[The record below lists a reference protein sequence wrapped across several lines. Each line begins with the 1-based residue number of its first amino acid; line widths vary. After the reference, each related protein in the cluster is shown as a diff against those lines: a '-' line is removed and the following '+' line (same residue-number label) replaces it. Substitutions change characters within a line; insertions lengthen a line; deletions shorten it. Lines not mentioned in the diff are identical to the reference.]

1 MSMDELYFYDCNLNI
16 KSFAGMLEN
25 PTQCYKF
32 FWLDSIM
39 QLVARG
45 ENEFTYGS
53 NMRGSAE
60 YRQHLAE
67 VLLRREMRSILD
79 EYNAEEK

>member
-1 MSMDELYFYDCNLNI
+1 MDELYFYDCNLNI

-45 ENEFTYGS
+45 ENEFTF
-53 NMRGSAE
+53 
-60 YRQHLAE
+60 LE
-67 VLLRREMRSILD
+67 VFAGMIADACGKGISLETRSKISRW
-79 EYNAEEK
+79 YKF

>member
-1 MSMDELYFYDCNLNI
+1 MDELYFYDCNLNI

-45 ENEFTYGS
+45 ENEFTFLEVFAG
-53 NMRGSAE
+53 MIADIGFWIG
-60 YRQHLAE
+60 YRFP
-67 VLLRREMRSILD
+67 I
-79 EYNAEEK
+79 NARTVRMG

>member
-1 MSMDELYFYDCNLNI
+1 MDELYFYDCNLNI

-45 ENEFTYGS
+45 ENEFTF
-53 NMRGSAE
+53 
-60 YRQHLAE
+60 LE
-67 VLLRREMRSILD
+67 VFAGMIADKGISLETRSKISRW
-79 EYNAEEK
+79 YKF